1 MSVSQ
6 HRIPVVSESL
16 VGDKSNKT
24 TTNNNTENN
33 TNNNTNNNSKQE
45 SIVTSP
51 SQLNSLLNPSKSST
65 ALSRMDQQQ
74 KSVPP
79 GSNIS
84 DKHLQSSKVH
94 TSEAT
99 NVRNGEGVAADDEEE
114 DEEEDEYSGKPNQT
128 HSDSESMKIDG
139 NVGIRSN
146 QKTPRKRS
154 KVSRACDECRRKKV
168 RCNAILDPNTNEI
181 QKICTNCEKSNDKC
195 TFTRVPLKRGPN
207 KGYNKKNINTSSPNR
222 DPRSRS
228 NSNPNPNS
236 IPNPNPK
243 SIKKSGSISG
253 ETNKPLSYLPIS
265 NEQNPSRQHFILP
278 PLNSI
283 PFRNPVEQNN
293 QRPYPSSHPHPHPH
307 PHPQQHQQ
315 QQQQQPL
322 SPSPQAELYP
332 TQQQIELRQH
342 PQQHSPQQNAVSSN
356 QQGIFWKVPVEMP
369 SFSPEAINSRRRRGS
384 VESISSLS
392 SSGSNKRLMTGKG
405 SFSSNT
411 KSGFGVEA
419 SDSEDEFFSNNLNRL
434 SRSNFQVPFKLQHSR
449 RGSVDTNNESNRSSL
464 SSIGSLNLSQSQL
477 QAQPQ
482 SPIMP
487 MSGVVLPPQV
497 NDVRER
503 IFTLLDSYYKTL
515 YPQYPLVPPSM
526 VMKNSIQSI
535 IGGSEFSTVID
546 ILHLS
551 LQSVLT
557 LTNSPEGLLHITRA
571 YEIAISIFVSKSA
584 IYSST
589 SAKIVL
595 TSSLTLLNYA
605 IVLSGYEYS
614 LGFGVAFSFMKDWFV
629 FREGYD
635 SPSFVQLIQLVVL
648 DSLYSLYFGVP
659 RSNTVCFAIDGNFI
673 ESFFKEVEF
682 PMDVDIEWVSIGL
695 HLVVLNNKLQ
705 EMDTLGKLDSI
716 EVTGTRYKFMAIIK
730 LYYELFTY
738 CQRLN
743 VQQVINEYNSVIDN
757 STEFSSITE
766 VLEKYIYNV
775 ELDISKITKKLTNLI
790 DEQCDDLEITKP
802 NVLISLI
809 LVKCYHISTN
819 CEVLVNSLL
828 TLNQML
834 DLSNNTNSGLN
845 KNTISNNQTPSST
858 NESTSTRSRSSS
870 INSVNVIRSGSA
882 STQVYSLTDYN
893 HRLLKLRDSIRGNIR
908 RCLAIN
914 QTHRHC
920 IEIMS
925 QLERSH
931 KPDINVPRTNS
942 NSEIK
947 YSVVIQSWIRLVNVF
962 LTSEITKEGINGWCY
977 A

>member
-315 QQQQQPL
+315 QQQQQQQPL

-551 LQSVLT
+551 
-557 LTNSPEGLLHITRA
+557 
-571 YEIAISIFVSKSA
+571 
-584 IYSST
+584 
-589 SAKIVL
+589 
-595 TSSLTLLNYA
+595 
-605 IVLSGYEYS
+605 
-614 LGFGVAFSFMKDWFV
+614 
-629 FREGYD
+629 
-635 SPSFVQLIQLVVL
+635 
-648 DSLYSLYFGVP
+648 
-659 RSNTVCFAIDGNFI
+659 
-673 ESFFKEVEF
+673 
-682 PMDVDIEWVSIGL
+682 
-695 HLVVLNNKLQ
+695 
-705 EMDTLGKLDSI
+705 
-716 EVTGTRYKFMAIIK
+716 
-730 LYYELFTY
+730 
-738 CQRLN
+738 
-743 VQQVINEYNSVIDN
+743 
-757 STEFSSITE
+757 SITE

-925 QLERSH
+925 QLERSP